1 MAAPPE
7 REVNMPGP
15 SNYTSKVAVPLPP
28 EGEIRRVMGPSYDP
42 KTTLNVLQMFAGAGD
57 MYAATVGLVNAIF
70 VTQGI
75 SPKSREM
82 IILRSAKVLNCPYEW
97 QANVVFARN
106 VGLSDAEISAVSAD
120 GPVTGVDP
128 EYILL
133 CRATDELSTTGT
145 LTDATLA
152 EMLKRYDETT
162 VRKLN
167 LMIAWFNLL
176 PRFLN
181 ACRVPLET
189 TDKVGQRSSP
199 L

>member
-1 MAAPPE
+1 
-7 REVNMPGP
+7 MPAP
-15 SNYTSKVAVPLPP
+15 SNYTSKISVPLP
-28 EGEIRRVMGPSYDP
+28 GEDEVRKVMGPSYDP
-42 KTTLNVLQMFAGAGD
+42 KTTLNVLQMFAGTGD
-57 MYAATVGLVNAIF
+57 MYSATVGLVNAVF
-70 VTQGI
+70 QTKGI
-75 SPKSREM
+75 SPKAREM

-106 VGLSDAEISAVSAD
+106 VGLSEAEITAVSAD
-120 GPVTGVDP
+120 GPVSGVDP

-133 CRATDELSTTGT
+133 TKATDELSTTGT

-152 EMLKRYDETT
+152 EILKRYDTT
-162 VRKLN
+162 VARKLI

-181 ACRVPLET
+181 ACRMPLET
-189 TDKVGQRSSP
+189 TDKVGPRSSP

>member
-1 MAAPPE
+1 MSAP
-7 REVNMPGP
+7 
-15 SNYTSKVAVPLPP
+15 SKYTSKVSVPLPS
-28 EGEIRRVMGPSYDP
+28 EDEIRKVMGSSYNP
-42 KTTLNVLQMFAGAGD
+42 RTTLNVIQMFAGTSD

-70 VTQGI
+70 VAKDV
-75 SPKSREM
+75 SPKAREM

-97 QANVVFARN
+97 QANIVFARN
-106 VGLSDAEISAVSAD
+106 VGLTDADLSAVSAD

-128 EYILL
+128 EYVLL
-133 CRATDELSTTGT
+133 CKATDELSTTGT
-145 LTDATLA
+145 LTDATLS
-152 EMLKRYDETT
+152 EMLKRYDTT
-162 VRKLN
+162 MVRKFN

-189 TDKVGQRSSP
+189 TDKVGHRSSP

>member
-1 MAAPPE
+1 MSAPA
-7 REVNMPGP
+7 
-15 SNYTSKVAVPLPP
+15 NYTSKVSVPLPS
-28 EGEIRRVMGPSYDP
+28 ENEIRKVMGSAYNA
-42 KTTLNVLQMFAGAGD
+42 KTTLNVIQMFAGTSD
-57 MYAATVGLVNAIF
+57 MYAATVALVNAMF
-70 VTQGI
+70 EAKGI
-75 SPKSREM
+75 SPKAREM

-97 QANVVFARN
+97 QANAVFAHN
-106 VGLSDAEISAVSAD
+106 VGLSDAEIAAASAD
-120 GPVTGVDP
+120 GPVSGIDP
-128 EYILL
+128 EYVLL

-152 EMLKRYDETT
+152 EMLKRYEVT
-162 VRKLN
+162 VCRKLN

-189 TDKVGQRSSP
+189 TDKVGDRSSP